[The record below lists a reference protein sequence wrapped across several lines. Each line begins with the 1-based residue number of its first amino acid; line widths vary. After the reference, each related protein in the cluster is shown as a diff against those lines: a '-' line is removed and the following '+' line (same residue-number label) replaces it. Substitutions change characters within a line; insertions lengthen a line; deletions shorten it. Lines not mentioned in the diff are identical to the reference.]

1 LAFDLEPHAMEPSI
15 QFADDALRPV
25 RSDAG
30 HDIGGVVRLRSKA
43 SLRVGR
49 SSSVD
54 VAKVAELEDVQDE
67 DAGLRDE
74 RDFKRS
80 QSFSISQVFLLAYQS
95 VGVIYGDIGTSPLYV
110 FSSTFTQTPVRADLL
125 GALSLIL
132 WTITLMVTIKYI
144 LIILHAD
151 NDGEGG
157 TFSTYSLLSKYANI
171 SNRDPREATLIR
183 ECLVRPVVVG
193 RWGTHYTS
201 QA

>member
-1 LAFDLEPHAMEPSI
+1 LCLCFSFPGLAFDLEPHAMEPSI

-80 QSFSISQVFLLAYQS
+80 Q
-95 VGVIYGDIGTSPLYV
+95 
-110 FSSTFTQTPVRADLL
+110 VR
-125 GALSLIL
+125 GS
-132 WTITLMVTIKYI
+132 K
-144 LIILHAD
+144 
-151 NDGEGG
+151 GEGG
-157 TFSTYSLLSKYANI
+157 CS
-171 SNRDPREATLIR
+171 
-183 ECLVRPVVVG
+183 
-193 RWGTHYTS
+193 WGTHVARLIMLAGGSRSAYRRYS
-201 QA
+201 C